1 MLLHQLE
8 EGAVGMN
15 RLPHAQPAGGLES
28 LELHPTLEQEE
39 LLKRPRPQGRGKGKL
54 AGGKEE
60 PVADLGV
67 KVVDGE
73 LPPQDHEVVGPGLE
87 VCGEVVA
94 TGEGALKFQTGAQ
107 VCALVNGGGYAEYV
121 AVPQGQCLPVPAG
134 LSAIEAAA
142 LPETFFTVWTNVF
155 DRGGLKTGESF
166 LVHGGSSGIG
176 TTAIQ
181 LAKARGATVF
191 ATAGSKE
198 KCAACEELGAKMAVN
213 YRDHDF
219 VEVIKEATD
228 GKGVDVILDMVSG
241 DYVPRNVD
249 LAALHGRIVI
259 IASLRGRQADLNIGQ
274 IMLKCLVLTGSV
286 LRPRTDAEKAAIAS
300 SLHEHAWPL
309 IESGEVTPVIH
320 SVFPLKDAAK
330 AHALMESSE
339 HIGKIVL
346 NLDEA

>member
-1 MLLHQLE
+1 MQFVDIVQPGEPEVLQLASCPVPDVGTGQLLIRVSAAGVNRPDVLQRK
-8 EGAVGMN
+8 GMY
-15 RLPHAQPAGGLES
+15 
-28 LELHPTLEQEE
+28 
-39 LLKRPRPQGRGKGKL
+39 
-54 AGGKEE
+54 
-60 PVADLGV
+60 PV
-67 KVVDGE
+67 
-73 LPPQDHEVVGPGLE
+73 PPSASPIPGLE

-94 TGEGALKFQTGAQ
+94 TGDGASKFAPGEQ

-121 AVPQGQCLPVPAG
+121 AAPEGQCLPVPAG
-134 LSAIEAAA
+134 LSAVEAAA

-155 DRGGLKTGESF
+155 DRGALQPGESF

-181 LAKARGATVF
+181 LAKAHGATVF

-198 KCAACEELGAKMAVN
+198 KCAACEKLGAKLAVN
-213 YRDHDF
+213 YREQDF

-228 GKGVDVILDMVSG
+228 GKGVDVILDMVGG

-249 LAALHGRIVI
+249 LAALHGRVVI
-259 IASLRGRQADLNIGQ
+259 IATLRGRQADLNIGP

-286 LRPRTDAEKAAIAS
+286 LRPRTDAEKAAIAR
-300 SLHEHAWPL
+300 SLYEYAWPL
-309 IESGEVTPVIH
+309 IESGKVKPVIH
-320 SVFPLKDAAK
+320 SVFPLEEAAK

-346 NLDEA
+346 ELNVQ